1 MISGT
6 SFYLLTVI
14 SSLKSAYRRK
24 MTEASFLNKPPRPE
38 EESKHGR
45 WKLVRSNYEDGK
57 DLLQNFRITAVLL
70 LIKF

>member
-45 WKLVRSNYEDGK
+45 WKLVRVIMKMAKIYYRVSE
-57 DLLQNFRITAVLL
+57 
-70 LIKF
+70 